1 MTLAALVCCVMTTAV
16 FTACGDEDTPTTY
29 RYQVALDKRSS
40 QYVDQ
45 ILYNATE
52 EKEVLDAL
60 NQAIKYDGTV
70 YTHYSEK
77 QDDLMKAACE
87 AVKKAYADKV
97 PNSIYMKFDLY
108 RIDSEAG
115 QSEMAEIIGSYE
127 LGQALTKPY
136 VTYSIVTNH
145 DEAYKALKTK
155 QASLDTKV
163 YEATFNTLKTL
174 VGLHTVVTDTL
185 SSGAISTK
193 YYDQH
198 SVFEDHFM
206 YGVRLSSLTIINKK
220 LDFKKQSGLSGNSQ
234 TGHLLFIVFLVH
246 EVFLFLRSVFLDN
259 QVVDDEVLALHGV
272 LAHVVLQEFLHL
284 VGLMERD
291 LFQADVRTDEA
302 CKLLR

>member
-1 MTLAALVCCVMTTAV
+1 MKKFLMTLAALVCCVMTTAV

-45 ILYNATE
+45 VLYNATE

-108 RIDSEAG
+108 RVDSEAG

-198 SVFEDHFM
+198 SVFEDHFKDM
-206 YGVRLSSLTIINKK
+206 FGNLYLDSENGSNTIISYCDSVADSHANDTLTVEAVVAIQKT
-220 LDFKKQSGLSGNSQ
+220 N
-234 TGHLLFIVFLVH
+234 FLTN
-246 EVFLFLRSVFLDN
+246 EC
-259 QVVDDEVLALHGV
+259 
-272 LAHVVLQEFLHL
+272 
-284 VGLMERD
+284 
-291 LFQADVRTDEA
+291 ADVWRKTFQSNYH
-302 CKLLR
+302 K

>member
-1 MTLAALVCCVMTTAV
+1 MRKFLMTLAALVCCVMTTTV

-40 QYVDQ
+40 QYVDLV
-45 ILYNATE
+45 LYNATE

-115 QSEMAEIIGSYE
+115 QSEMAEVIGSYE

-198 SVFEDHFM
+198 SVFEDHFKDM
-206 YGVRLSSLTIINKK
+206 FGNLYLDSENGSNTIISYCDSVADSHANDTLTVEAVVAIQKT
-220 LDFKKQSGLSGNSQ
+220 N
-234 TGHLLFIVFLVH
+234 FLTN
-246 EVFLFLRSVFLDN
+246 EC
-259 QVVDDEVLALHGV
+259 
-272 LAHVVLQEFLHL
+272 
-284 VGLMERD
+284 
-291 LFQADVRTDEA
+291 ADVWRKTFQSNYH
-302 CKLLR
+302 K

>member
-1 MTLAALVCCVMTTAV
+1 MKKFLMTLAALLCCVMTTAV

-45 ILYNATE
+45 VLYNATE

-136 VTYSIVTNH
+136 VTYSIITNH

-198 SVFEDHFM
+198 SVFEDHFKDM
-206 YGVRLSSLTIINKK
+206 FGNLYLDSENGSNTIISYCDSVADSHANDTLTVEAVVAIQKT
-220 LDFKKQSGLSGNSQ
+220 N
-234 TGHLLFIVFLVH
+234 FLTN
-246 EVFLFLRSVFLDN
+246 EC
-259 QVVDDEVLALHGV
+259 
-272 LAHVVLQEFLHL
+272 
-284 VGLMERD
+284 
-291 LFQADVRTDEA
+291 ADVWRKTFQSNYH
-302 CKLLR
+302 K

>member
-1 MTLAALVCCVMTTAV
+1 MRKFLMKLAALVCCVMTTTV

-45 ILYNATE
+45 VLYNATE

-70 YTHYSEK
+70 YTRYSEK

-115 QSEMAEIIGSYE
+115 QSEMAEVIGSYE

-198 SVFEDHFM
+198 SVFEDHFKDM
-206 YGVRLSSLTIINKK
+206 FGNLYLDSENGSNTIISYCDSVADSHANDTLTVEAVVAIQKT
-220 LDFKKQSGLSGNSQ
+220 N
-234 TGHLLFIVFLVH
+234 FLTN
-246 EVFLFLRSVFLDN
+246 EC
-259 QVVDDEVLALHGV
+259 
-272 LAHVVLQEFLHL
+272 
-284 VGLMERD
+284 
-291 LFQADVRTDEA
+291 ADVWRKTFQSNYH
-302 CKLLR
+302 K

>member
-1 MTLAALVCCVMTTAV
+1 MKKFLMTLAALLCCVMTTAV

-29 RYQVALDKRSS
+29 RYQIALDKRSS

-45 ILYNATE
+45 VLYNATE

-108 RIDSEAG
+108 RIDSEG
-115 QSEMAEIIGSYE
+115 GNSEMAEIIGSYE

-198 SVFEDHFM
+198 SVFEDHFKDM
-206 YGVRLSSLTIINKK
+206 FGNLYLDSENGSNTIISYCDSVADSHANDTLTVEAVVAIQKT
-220 LDFKKQSGLSGNSQ
+220 N
-234 TGHLLFIVFLVH
+234 FLTN
-246 EVFLFLRSVFLDN
+246 EC
-259 QVVDDEVLALHGV
+259 
-272 LAHVVLQEFLHL
+272 
-284 VGLMERD
+284 
-291 LFQADVRTDEA
+291 ADVWRKTFQSNYH
-302 CKLLR
+302 K

>member
-1 MTLAALVCCVMTTAV
+1 MKKFLMTLAALVCCVMTTAV

-29 RYQVALDKRSS
+29 RYQIALDKRSS
-40 QYVDQ
+40 QFVDQ
-45 ILYNATE
+45 VLYNATE

-193 YYDQH
+193 YYDLH
-198 SVFEDHFM
+198 SVFEDHFKDM
-206 YGVRLSSLTIINKK
+206 FGNLYLDSENGSNTIISYCDSVADSHANDTLTVEAVVAIQKT
-220 LDFKKQSGLSGNSQ
+220 N
-234 TGHLLFIVFLVH
+234 FLTN
-246 EVFLFLRSVFLDN
+246 EC
-259 QVVDDEVLALHGV
+259 
-272 LAHVVLQEFLHL
+272 
-284 VGLMERD
+284 
-291 LFQADVRTDEA
+291 ADVWRKTFQSNYH
-302 CKLLR
+302 K

>member
-1 MTLAALVCCVMTTAV
+1 MRNFLMTLAALVCCVMTTAV

-45 ILYNATE
+45 VLYNATE
-52 EKEVLDAL
+52 EKDVLDAL
-60 NQAIKYDGTV
+60 NQAIKYDGTA

-193 YYDQH
+193 YYDLH
-198 SVFEDHFM
+198 SVFEDHFKDM
-206 YGVRLSSLTIINKK
+206 FGNLYLDSENGSNTIISYCDSVADSHANDTLTVEAVVAIQKT
-220 LDFKKQSGLSGNSQ
+220 N
-234 TGHLLFIVFLVH
+234 FLTN
-246 EVFLFLRSVFLDN
+246 EC
-259 QVVDDEVLALHGV
+259 
-272 LAHVVLQEFLHL
+272 
-284 VGLMERD
+284 
-291 LFQADVRTDEA
+291 ADVWRKTFQSNYH
-302 CKLLR
+302 K

>member
-1 MTLAALVCCVMTTAV
+1 MMTLAALLCCVMTTTV
-16 FTACGDEDTPTTY
+16 FSACGDEDTPTTY
-29 RYQVALDKRSS
+29 RYQIALDKRSS
-40 QYVDQ
+40 QFVDQ

-52 EKEVLDAL
+52 EKDVLDAL

-198 SVFEDHFM
+198 SVFEDHFRDM
-206 YGVRLSSLTIINKK
+206 FGNLYLDSENGSNTIISYCDSVADSHANDTLTVEAVVAIQKT
-220 LDFKKQSGLSGNSQ
+220 N
-234 TGHLLFIVFLVH
+234 FLTN
-246 EVFLFLRSVFLDN
+246 EC
-259 QVVDDEVLALHGV
+259 
-272 LAHVVLQEFLHL
+272 
-284 VGLMERD
+284 
-291 LFQADVRTDEA
+291 ADVWRKTFQSNYH
-302 CKLLR
+302 K

>member
-1 MTLAALVCCVMTTAV
+1 MRKFLMTLAALVCCVMTTTV

-45 ILYNATE
+45 VLYNATE

-115 QSEMAEIIGSYE
+115 QSEMAEVIGSYE

-198 SVFEDHFM
+198 SVFEDHFKDM
-206 YGVRLSSLTIINKK
+206 FGNLYLDSENGSNTIISYC
-220 LDFKKQSGLSGNSQ
+220 DSVAQSHANDTLAVDAVVAIQKTN
-234 TGHLLFIVFLVH
+234 FLTN
-246 EVFLFLRSVFLDN
+246 EC
-259 QVVDDEVLALHGV
+259 
-272 LAHVVLQEFLHL
+272 
-284 VGLMERD
+284 
-291 LFQADVRTDEA
+291 ADVWRKTFQSNYH
-302 CKLLR
+302 K

>member
-1 MTLAALVCCVMTTAV
+1 MRKFLMTLAALVCCVMTTAV

-29 RYQVALDKRSS
+29 RYQIALDKRSS

-45 ILYNATE
+45 VLYNATE
-52 EKEVLDAL
+52 EKDVLDAL

-198 SVFEDHFM
+198 SVFEDHFKDM
-206 YGVRLSSLTIINKK
+206 FGNLYLDSENGSNTIISYCDSVADSHANDTLTVEAVVAIQKT
-220 LDFKKQSGLSGNSQ
+220 N
-234 TGHLLFIVFLVH
+234 FLTN
-246 EVFLFLRSVFLDN
+246 EC
-259 QVVDDEVLALHGV
+259 
-272 LAHVVLQEFLHL
+272 
-284 VGLMERD
+284 
-291 LFQADVRTDEA
+291 ADVWRKTFQSNYH
-302 CKLLR
+302 K

>member
-1 MTLAALVCCVMTTAV
+1 MRNFLMTLAALVCCVMTTAV

-45 ILYNATE
+45 VLYNATE
-52 EKEVLDAL
+52 EKDVLDAL

-163 YEATFNTLKTL
+163 YEATFNILRPL

-198 SVFEDHFM
+198 SVFEDHFKDM
-206 YGVRLSSLTIINKK
+206 FGNLYLDSENGSNTIISYCDSVADSHANDTLTVEAVVAIQKT
-220 LDFKKQSGLSGNSQ
+220 N
-234 TGHLLFIVFLVH
+234 FLTN
-246 EVFLFLRSVFLDN
+246 EC
-259 QVVDDEVLALHGV
+259 
-272 LAHVVLQEFLHL
+272 
-284 VGLMERD
+284 
-291 LFQADVRTDEA
+291 ADVWRKTFQSNYH
-302 CKLLR
+302 K

>member
-45 ILYNATE
+45 VLYNATE

-87 AVKKAYADKV
+87 VVKKAYADKV

-108 RIDSEAG
+108 RIDSETG

-193 YYDQH
+193 YYDLH
-198 SVFEDHFM
+198 SVFEDHFKDM
-206 YGVRLSSLTIINKK
+206 FGNLYLDSENGSNTIISYCDSVADSHANDTLTVEAVVAIQKT
-220 LDFKKQSGLSGNSQ
+220 N
-234 TGHLLFIVFLVH
+234 FLTN
-246 EVFLFLRSVFLDN
+246 EC
-259 QVVDDEVLALHGV
+259 
-272 LAHVVLQEFLHL
+272 
-284 VGLMERD
+284 
-291 LFQADVRTDEA
+291 ADVWRKTFQSNYH
-302 CKLLR
+302 K

>member
-1 MTLAALVCCVMTTAV
+1 MKKFLMTLAALVCCVMTTAV

-45 ILYNATE
+45 VLYNATE
-52 EKEVLDAL
+52 EKDVLDAL

-198 SVFEDHFM
+198 SVFEDHFKDM
-206 YGVRLSSLTIINKK
+206 FGNLYLDSENGSNTIISYCDSVADSHANDTLTVEAVVAIQKT
-220 LDFKKQSGLSGNSQ
+220 N
-234 TGHLLFIVFLVH
+234 FLTN
-246 EVFLFLRSVFLDN
+246 EC
-259 QVVDDEVLALHGV
+259 
-272 LAHVVLQEFLHL
+272 
-284 VGLMERD
+284 
-291 LFQADVRTDEA
+291 ADVWRKTFQSNYH
-302 CKLLR
+302 K

>member
-1 MTLAALVCCVMTTAV
+1 MTLAALLCCVMTTAV

-45 ILYNATE
+45 VLYNATE
-52 EKEVLDAL
+52 EKDVLDAL

-127 LGQALTKPY
+127 LGQALTKHY

-193 YYDQH
+193 YYDLH
-198 SVFEDHFM
+198 SVFEDHFKDM
-206 YGVRLSSLTIINKK
+206 FGNLYLDSENGSNTIISYCDSVADSHANDTLTVEAVVAIQKT
-220 LDFKKQSGLSGNSQ
+220 N
-234 TGHLLFIVFLVH
+234 FLTN
-246 EVFLFLRSVFLDN
+246 EC
-259 QVVDDEVLALHGV
+259 
-272 LAHVVLQEFLHL
+272 
-284 VGLMERD
+284 
-291 LFQADVRTDEA
+291 ADVWRKTFQSNYH
-302 CKLLR
+302 K

>member
-1 MTLAALVCCVMTTAV
+1 MKKFLMTLAALLCCVMTTAV

-45 ILYNATE
+45 VLYNATE

-115 QSEMAEIIGSYE
+115 QSEMAEIIGSYK

-193 YYDQH
+193 YYDLH
-198 SVFEDHFM
+198 SVFEDHFKDM
-206 YGVRLSSLTIINKK
+206 FGNLYLDSENGSNTIISYCDSVADSHANDTLTVEAVVAIQKT
-220 LDFKKQSGLSGNSQ
+220 N
-234 TGHLLFIVFLVH
+234 FLTN
-246 EVFLFLRSVFLDN
+246 EC
-259 QVVDDEVLALHGV
+259 
-272 LAHVVLQEFLHL
+272 
-284 VGLMERD
+284 
-291 LFQADVRTDEA
+291 ADVWRKTFQSNYH
-302 CKLLR
+302 K

>member
-1 MTLAALVCCVMTTAV
+1 MKKFLMTLAALLCCVMTTAV

-40 QYVDQ
+40 QFVDQ

-198 SVFEDHFM
+198 SVFEDHFKDM
-206 YGVRLSSLTIINKK
+206 FGNLYLDSENGSNTIISYCDSVADSHANDTLTVEAVVAIQKT
-220 LDFKKQSGLSGNSQ
+220 N
-234 TGHLLFIVFLVH
+234 FLTN
-246 EVFLFLRSVFLDN
+246 EC
-259 QVVDDEVLALHGV
+259 
-272 LAHVVLQEFLHL
+272 
-284 VGLMERD
+284 
-291 LFQADVRTDEA
+291 ADVWRKTFQSNYH
-302 CKLLR
+302 K

>member
-1 MTLAALVCCVMTTAV
+1 MRKFLMTLAALICCVMTTTV

-45 ILYNATE
+45 VLYNATE

-115 QSEMAEIIGSYE
+115 QSEMAEVIGSYE

-145 DEAYKALKTK
+145 DDAYKALKTK

-198 SVFEDHFM
+198 SVFEDHFKDM
-206 YGVRLSSLTIINKK
+206 FGNLYIDSENGSNTIISYCDSVADSHANDTLTVEAVVAIQKT
-220 LDFKKQSGLSGNSQ
+220 N
-234 TGHLLFIVFLVH
+234 FLTN
-246 EVFLFLRSVFLDN
+246 EC
-259 QVVDDEVLALHGV
+259 
-272 LAHVVLQEFLHL
+272 
-284 VGLMERD
+284 
-291 LFQADVRTDEA
+291 ADVWRKTFQSNYH
-302 CKLLR
+302 K

>member
-1 MTLAALVCCVMTTAV
+1 MKKFLMTLAALVCCVMTTAV

-45 ILYNATE
+45 VLYNATE

-198 SVFEDHFM
+198 SVFEDHFKDM
-206 YGVRLSSLTIINKK
+206 FGNLYLDSENGSNTIISYCDSVADSHANDT
-220 LDFKKQSGLSGNSQ
+220 LTVEAVVAIQQ
-234 TGHLLFIVFLVH
+234 TNFLTN
-246 EVFLFLRSVFLDN
+246 EC
-259 QVVDDEVLALHGV
+259 
-272 LAHVVLQEFLHL
+272 
-284 VGLMERD
+284 
-291 LFQADVRTDEA
+291 ADVWRKTFQSNYH
-302 CKLLR
+302 K

>member
-1 MTLAALVCCVMTTAV
+1 MRKFLMTLAALVCCVMTTAV

-45 ILYNATE
+45 VLYNATE
-52 EKEVLDAL
+52 EKDVLDAL
-60 NQAIKYDGTV
+60 NQAIKYDGTA

-193 YYDQH
+193 YYDLH
-198 SVFEDHFM
+198 SVFEDHFKDM
-206 YGVRLSSLTIINKK
+206 FGNLYLDSENGSNTIISYCDSVADSHANDTLTVEAVVAIQKT
-220 LDFKKQSGLSGNSQ
+220 N
-234 TGHLLFIVFLVH
+234 FLTN
-246 EVFLFLRSVFLDN
+246 EC
-259 QVVDDEVLALHGV
+259 
-272 LAHVVLQEFLHL
+272 
-284 VGLMERD
+284 
-291 LFQADVRTDEA
+291 ADVWRKTFQSNYH
-302 CKLLR
+302 K

>member
-1 MTLAALVCCVMTTAV
+1 MKKFLMTLAALLCCVMTTAV

-45 ILYNATE
+45 VLYNATE

-193 YYDQH
+193 YYDLH
-198 SVFEDHFM
+198 SVFEDHFKDM
-206 YGVRLSSLTIINKK
+206 FGNLYLDSENGSNTIISYCDSVADSHANDTLTVEAVVAIQKT
-220 LDFKKQSGLSGNSQ
+220 N
-234 TGHLLFIVFLVH
+234 FLTN
-246 EVFLFLRSVFLDN
+246 EC
-259 QVVDDEVLALHGV
+259 
-272 LAHVVLQEFLHL
+272 
-284 VGLMERD
+284 
-291 LFQADVRTDEA
+291 ADVWRKTFQSNYH
-302 CKLLR
+302 K

>member
-1 MTLAALVCCVMTTAV
+1 MKKFLMTLAALLCCVMTTAV

-45 ILYNATE
+45 VLYNATE

-108 RIDSEAG
+108 RIDSETG

-198 SVFEDHFM
+198 SVFEDHFKDM
-206 YGVRLSSLTIINKK
+206 FGNLYLDSENGSNKIISYCDSVADSHANDTLTVEAVVAIQKTN
-220 LDFKKQSGLSGNSQ
+220 
-234 TGHLLFIVFLVH
+234 FLTN
-246 EVFLFLRSVFLDN
+246 EC
-259 QVVDDEVLALHGV
+259 
-272 LAHVVLQEFLHL
+272 
-284 VGLMERD
+284 
-291 LFQADVRTDEA
+291 ADVWRKTFQSNYH
-302 CKLLR
+302 K

>member
-1 MTLAALVCCVMTTAV
+1 MKKFLMTLAALVCCVMTTTV

-45 ILYNATE
+45 VLYNATE

-198 SVFEDHFM
+198 SVFEDHFKDM
-206 YGVRLSSLTIINKK
+206 FGNLYLDSENGSNTIISYCDSVADSHANDTLTVEAVVAIQKT
-220 LDFKKQSGLSGNSQ
+220 N
-234 TGHLLFIVFLVH
+234 FLTN
-246 EVFLFLRSVFLDN
+246 EC
-259 QVVDDEVLALHGV
+259 
-272 LAHVVLQEFLHL
+272 
-284 VGLMERD
+284 
-291 LFQADVRTDEA
+291 ADVWRKTFQSNYH
-302 CKLLR
+302 K

>member
-1 MTLAALVCCVMTTAV
+1 MKKFLMTLAALVCCVMTTAV

-29 RYQVALDKRSS
+29 RYQIALDKRSS
-40 QYVDQ
+40 QFVDQ

-193 YYDQH
+193 YYDLH
-198 SVFEDHFM
+198 SVFEDHFKDM
-206 YGVRLSSLTIINKK
+206 FGNLYLDSENGSNTIISYCDSVADSHANDTLTVEAVVAIQKT
-220 LDFKKQSGLSGNSQ
+220 N
-234 TGHLLFIVFLVH
+234 FLTN
-246 EVFLFLRSVFLDN
+246 EC
-259 QVVDDEVLALHGV
+259 
-272 LAHVVLQEFLHL
+272 
-284 VGLMERD
+284 
-291 LFQADVRTDEA
+291 ADVWRKTFQSNYH
-302 CKLLR
+302 K

>member
-1 MTLAALVCCVMTTAV
+1 MKKFLMTLAALVCCVMTTAV

-45 ILYNATE
+45 VLYNATE

-198 SVFEDHFM
+198 SVFEDHFKDM
-206 YGVRLSSLTIINKK
+206 FGNLYLDSENGSNTIISYCDSVADSHANDTLTVEAVVAIQKT
-220 LDFKKQSGLSGNSQ
+220 N
-234 TGHLLFIVFLVH
+234 FLTN
-246 EVFLFLRSVFLDN
+246 EC
-259 QVVDDEVLALHGV
+259 
-272 LAHVVLQEFLHL
+272 
-284 VGLMERD
+284 
-291 LFQADVRTDEA
+291 ADVWRKTFQSNYH
-302 CKLLR
+302 K

>member
-1 MTLAALVCCVMTTAV
+1 MKKFLMTLAALLCCVMTTAV

-45 ILYNATE
+45 VLYNATE

-87 AVKKAYADKV
+87 AVKKEYADKV

-108 RIDSEAG
+108 RIDSETG

-193 YYDQH
+193 YYDLH
-198 SVFEDHFM
+198 SVFEDHFKDM
-206 YGVRLSSLTIINKK
+206 FGNLYLDSENGSNTIISYCDSVADSHANDTLTVEAVVAIQKT
-220 LDFKKQSGLSGNSQ
+220 N
-234 TGHLLFIVFLVH
+234 FLTN
-246 EVFLFLRSVFLDN
+246 EC
-259 QVVDDEVLALHGV
+259 
-272 LAHVVLQEFLHL
+272 
-284 VGLMERD
+284 
-291 LFQADVRTDEA
+291 ADVWRKTFQSNYH
-302 CKLLR
+302 K

>member
-1 MTLAALVCCVMTTAV
+1 MKKFLMTLAALVCCVMTTAV

-45 ILYNATE
+45 VLYNATE

-115 QSEMAEIIGSYE
+115 QSEMAEVIGSYE

-193 YYDQH
+193 YYDLH
-198 SVFEDHFM
+198 SVFEDHFKDM
-206 YGVRLSSLTIINKK
+206 FGNLYLDSENGSNTIISYCDSVADSHANDTLTVEAVVAIQKT
-220 LDFKKQSGLSGNSQ
+220 N
-234 TGHLLFIVFLVH
+234 FLTN
-246 EVFLFLRSVFLDN
+246 EC
-259 QVVDDEVLALHGV
+259 
-272 LAHVVLQEFLHL
+272 
-284 VGLMERD
+284 
-291 LFQADVRTDEA
+291 ADVWRKTFQSNYH
-302 CKLLR
+302 K

>member
-1 MTLAALVCCVMTTAV
+1 MKKILMTLAALVCCVMTTAV
-16 FTACGDEDTPTTY
+16 FIACDDEDTPTTY
-29 RYQVALDKRSS
+29 RYQIALDKRSS

-45 ILYNATE
+45 ILYNARE
-52 EKEVLDAL
+52 EKEVLNAL
-60 NQAIKYDGTV
+60 NVAIKYDGTM
-70 YTHYSEK
+70 YKHYSEK

-87 AVKKAYADKV
+87 AVKNAYADKV
-97 PNSIYMKFDLY
+97 PNSVYMKFDLY

-198 SVFEDHFM
+198 SVFEDHFKDM
-206 YGVRLSSLTIINKK
+206 FSNLYLDSENGSNTIISYCDSVADSHANDTLTVEAVVAIQKT
-220 LDFKKQSGLSGNSQ
+220 N
-234 TGHLLFIVFLVH
+234 FLTN
-246 EVFLFLRSVFLDN
+246 EC
-259 QVVDDEVLALHGV
+259 
-272 LAHVVLQEFLHL
+272 
-284 VGLMERD
+284 
-291 LFQADVRTDEA
+291 ADVWRKTFQSNYH
-302 CKLLR
+302 K

>member
-1 MTLAALVCCVMTTAV
+1 MKKFLMTLAALLCCVMTTAV

-29 RYQVALDKRSS
+29 RYQIALDKRSS

-45 ILYNATE
+45 VLYNATE

-87 AVKKAYADKV
+87 AVKKEYADKV

-193 YYDQH
+193 YYDLH
-198 SVFEDHFM
+198 SVFEDHFKDM
-206 YGVRLSSLTIINKK
+206 FGNLYLDSENGSNTIISYCDSVADSHANDTLTVEAVVAIQKT
-220 LDFKKQSGLSGNSQ
+220 N
-234 TGHLLFIVFLVH
+234 FLTN
-246 EVFLFLRSVFLDN
+246 EC
-259 QVVDDEVLALHGV
+259 
-272 LAHVVLQEFLHL
+272 
-284 VGLMERD
+284 
-291 LFQADVRTDEA
+291 ADVWRKTFQSNYH
-302 CKLLR
+302 K

>member
-1 MTLAALVCCVMTTAV
+1 MKKFLMTPAALLCCVMTTAV

-45 ILYNATE
+45 VLYNATE

-174 VGLHTVVTDTL
+174 MGLHTVVTDTL

-198 SVFEDHFM
+198 SVFEDHFKDM
-206 YGVRLSSLTIINKK
+206 FGNLYLDSENGSNTIISYCDSVADSHANDTLTVEAVVAIQKT
-220 LDFKKQSGLSGNSQ
+220 N
-234 TGHLLFIVFLVH
+234 FLTN
-246 EVFLFLRSVFLDN
+246 EC
-259 QVVDDEVLALHGV
+259 
-272 LAHVVLQEFLHL
+272 
-284 VGLMERD
+284 
-291 LFQADVRTDEA
+291 ADVWRKTFQSNYH
-302 CKLLR
+302 K

>member
-1 MTLAALVCCVMTTAV
+1 MRKFLMTLAALVCCVMTTAV

-45 ILYNATE
+45 VLYNATE

-87 AVKKAYADKV
+87 VVKKAYADKV

-193 YYDQH
+193 YYDLH
-198 SVFEDHFM
+198 SVFEDHFKDM
-206 YGVRLSSLTIINKK
+206 FGNLYLDSENGSNTIISYCDSVADSHANDTLTVEAVVAIQKT
-220 LDFKKQSGLSGNSQ
+220 N
-234 TGHLLFIVFLVH
+234 FLTN
-246 EVFLFLRSVFLDN
+246 EC
-259 QVVDDEVLALHGV
+259 
-272 LAHVVLQEFLHL
+272 
-284 VGLMERD
+284 
-291 LFQADVRTDEA
+291 ADVWRKTFQSNYH
-302 CKLLR
+302 K

>member
-1 MTLAALVCCVMTTAV
+1 MKKFLMTLAALVCCVMTTAV

-40 QYVDQ
+40 QFVDQ

-193 YYDQH
+193 YYDLH
-198 SVFEDHFM
+198 SVFEDHFKDM
-206 YGVRLSSLTIINKK
+206 FGNLYLDSENGSNTIISYCDSVADSHANDTLTVEAVVAIQKT
-220 LDFKKQSGLSGNSQ
+220 N
-234 TGHLLFIVFLVH
+234 FLTN
-246 EVFLFLRSVFLDN
+246 EC
-259 QVVDDEVLALHGV
+259 
-272 LAHVVLQEFLHL
+272 
-284 VGLMERD
+284 
-291 LFQADVRTDEA
+291 ADVWRKTFQSNYH
-302 CKLLR
+302 K

>member
-1 MTLAALVCCVMTTAV
+1 MRKFLMTLAALVCCVMTTTV

-45 ILYNATE
+45 VLYNATE

-115 QSEMAEIIGSYE
+115 QSEMAEVIGSYE

-155 QASLDTKV
+155 QASLETKV

-198 SVFEDHFM
+198 SVFEDHFKDM
-206 YGVRLSSLTIINKK
+206 FGNLYLDSENGSNTIISYCDSVADSHANDTLTVEAVVAIQKT
-220 LDFKKQSGLSGNSQ
+220 N
-234 TGHLLFIVFLVH
+234 FLTN
-246 EVFLFLRSVFLDN
+246 EC
-259 QVVDDEVLALHGV
+259 
-272 LAHVVLQEFLHL
+272 
-284 VGLMERD
+284 
-291 LFQADVRTDEA
+291 ADVWRKTFQSNYH
-302 CKLLR
+302 K

>member
-1 MTLAALVCCVMTTAV
+1 MKKFLMTLAALVCCVMTTAV

-198 SVFEDHFM
+198 SVFEDHFKDM
-206 YGVRLSSLTIINKK
+206 FGNLYLDSENGSNTIISYCDSVADSHTNDTLTVEAVVAIQKT
-220 LDFKKQSGLSGNSQ
+220 N
-234 TGHLLFIVFLVH
+234 FLTN
-246 EVFLFLRSVFLDN
+246 EC
-259 QVVDDEVLALHGV
+259 
-272 LAHVVLQEFLHL
+272 
-284 VGLMERD
+284 
-291 LFQADVRTDEA
+291 ADVWRKTFQSNYH
-302 CKLLR
+302 K

>member
-1 MTLAALVCCVMTTAV
+1 MKKFLMTLAALVCCVMTTAV

-29 RYQVALDKRSS
+29 RYQIALDKRSS

-45 ILYNATE
+45 VLYNATE

-198 SVFEDHFM
+198 SVFEDHFKDM
-206 YGVRLSSLTIINKK
+206 FGNLYLDSENGSNTIISYCDSVADSHANDTLTVEAVVAIQKT
-220 LDFKKQSGLSGNSQ
+220 N
-234 TGHLLFIVFLVH
+234 FLTN
-246 EVFLFLRSVFLDN
+246 EC
-259 QVVDDEVLALHGV
+259 
-272 LAHVVLQEFLHL
+272 
-284 VGLMERD
+284 
-291 LFQADVRTDEA
+291 ADVWRKTFQSNYH
-302 CKLLR
+302 K

>member
-1 MTLAALVCCVMTTAV
+1 MRKFLMTLAALVCCVMTTTV

-45 ILYNATE
+45 VLYNATE

-115 QSEMAEIIGSYE
+115 QSEMAEVIGSYE

-198 SVFEDHFM
+198 SVFEDHFKDM
-206 YGVRLSSLTIINKK
+206 FGNLYLDSENGSNTIISYCDSVADSHANDTLTVEAVVAIQKT
-220 LDFKKQSGLSGNSQ
+220 N
-234 TGHLLFIVFLVH
+234 FLTN
-246 EVFLFLRSVFLDN
+246 EC
-259 QVVDDEVLALHGV
+259 
-272 LAHVVLQEFLHL
+272 
-284 VGLMERD
+284 
-291 LFQADVRTDEA
+291 ADVWRKTFQSNYH
-302 CKLLR
+302 K

>member
-1 MTLAALVCCVMTTAV
+1 MKKFLMTLAALLCCVMTTAV

-45 ILYNATE
+45 VLYNATE
-52 EKEVLDAL
+52 EKDVLDAL

-193 YYDQH
+193 YYDLH
-198 SVFEDHFM
+198 SVFDDHFKDM
-206 YGVRLSSLTIINKK
+206 FGNLYLDSENGSNTIISYCDSVADSHANDTLTVEAVVAIQKT
-220 LDFKKQSGLSGNSQ
+220 N
-234 TGHLLFIVFLVH
+234 FLTN
-246 EVFLFLRSVFLDN
+246 EC
-259 QVVDDEVLALHGV
+259 
-272 LAHVVLQEFLHL
+272 
-284 VGLMERD
+284 
-291 LFQADVRTDEA
+291 ADVWRKTFQSNYH
-302 CKLLR
+302 K

>member
-1 MTLAALVCCVMTTAV
+1 MKKFLMTLAALVCCVMTTAV

-45 ILYNATE
+45 VLYNATE

-87 AVKKAYADKV
+87 AVKKEYADKV

-108 RIDSEAG
+108 RIDSETG

-193 YYDQH
+193 YYDLH
-198 SVFEDHFM
+198 SVFEDHFKDM
-206 YGVRLSSLTIINKK
+206 FGNLYLDSENGSNTIISYCDSVADSHANDTLTVEAVVAIQKT
-220 LDFKKQSGLSGNSQ
+220 N
-234 TGHLLFIVFLVH
+234 FLTN
-246 EVFLFLRSVFLDN
+246 EC
-259 QVVDDEVLALHGV
+259 
-272 LAHVVLQEFLHL
+272 
-284 VGLMERD
+284 
-291 LFQADVRTDEA
+291 ADVWRKTFQSNYH
-302 CKLLR
+302 K

>member
-1 MTLAALVCCVMTTAV
+1 MKKFLMTLAALVCCVMTTAV

-198 SVFEDHFM
+198 SVFEDHFKDM
-206 YGVRLSSLTIINKK
+206 FGNLYLDSENGSNTIISYCDSVADSHANDTLTVEAVVAIQKT
-220 LDFKKQSGLSGNSQ
+220 N
-234 TGHLLFIVFLVH
+234 FLTN
-246 EVFLFLRSVFLDN
+246 EC
-259 QVVDDEVLALHGV
+259 
-272 LAHVVLQEFLHL
+272 
-284 VGLMERD
+284 
-291 LFQADVRTDEA
+291 ADVWRKTFQSNYH
-302 CKLLR
+302 K